1 MKIVHITPGTG
12 GVFYC
17 QNCFRDSELI
27 KALIALGHEVHNVP
41 IYLPLNTN
49 DHDDLIV
56 DTPIFYG
63 AVNVYLKEK
72 IPIYRKAPVWLE
84 RIFDSDTVLNYAA
97 KKSASTE
104 AAGLEEMTIS
114 MLKGEEGLIK
124 LKL

>member
-27 KALIALGHEVHNVP
+27 KALIGLGHEVHNVP